1 MCLRTRA
8 DSPSAG
14 GVTTARRGGGIG
26 GYHVARYGSPAR
38 PRRSRRQGR
47 PRVAPDLAPPED
59 VRRAVHEQARTWPW
73 TPATS
78 AARIRPVTPLA
89 SPQWSVDHRHE
100 RRAADVVTRFARAH
114 RLLITR

>member
-26 GYHVARYGSPAR
+26 GYHVARYGLASPPATEPPAGKTTSRPGPRPAR
-38 PRRSRRQGR
+38 GR
-47 PRVAPDLAPPED
+47 PPGRARAGPDVAVDA
-59 VRRAVHEQARTWPW
+59 RHERGPH
-73 TPATS
+73 PAGH
-78 AARIRPVTPLA
+78 PLA